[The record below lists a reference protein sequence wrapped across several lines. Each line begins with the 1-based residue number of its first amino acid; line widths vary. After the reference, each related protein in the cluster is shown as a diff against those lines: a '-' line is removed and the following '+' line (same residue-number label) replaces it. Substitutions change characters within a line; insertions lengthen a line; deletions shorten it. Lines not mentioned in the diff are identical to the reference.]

1 MRLIGSISL
10 PLIRAK
16 FTLHPARTAWP
27 LGSYTGMFLLLG
39 DTPMSRRR
47 IDPQSI
53 RNQEHYFNRYIAM
66 EVQKDKVR
74 QKAYDDFFC
83 SLDEKMSEHVL
94 PVQQAMSCNQ
104 DGTDLEAQLA
114 AQGILSWIDYIESPA
129 LFKALRQL
137 TKQQQLLLT
146 YRFHYC
152 LSQRE
157 TANLLGCTQ
166 TSVLRCERRLIR
178 KLKKSMKV

>member
-1 MRLIGSISL
+1 
-10 PLIRAK
+10 
-16 FTLHPARTAWP
+16 
-27 LGSYTGMFLLLG
+27 
-39 DTPMSRRR
+39 MSKRK
-47 IDPQSI
+47 IKAHEI
-53 RNQEHYFNRYIAM
+53 RNAERYFNRYVAM

-104 DGTDLEAQLA
+104 DGTDFEAQLV
-114 AQGILSWIDYIESPA
+114 AQGILSWIDYIESPT
-129 LFKALRQL
+129 LFHAVSQL

-146 YRFHYC
+146 YRFHLC

-178 KLKKSMKV
+178 KLRKSLKV

>member
-1 MRLIGSISL
+1 
-10 PLIRAK
+10 
-16 FTLHPARTAWP
+16 
-27 LGSYTGMFLLLG
+27 
-39 DTPMSRRR
+39 MSKRKTKAHE
-47 IDPQSI
+47 I
-53 RNQEHYFNRYIAM
+53 RNSECYFNRYVAM

-129 LFKALRQL
+129 LFHVISQL

-146 YRFHYC
+146 YRFRFC

-166 TSVLRCERRLIR
+166 TSVLRCERRLLQ
-178 KLKKSMKV
+178 KLKKSLKV

>member
-1 MRLIGSISL
+1 MSKR
-10 PLIRAK
+10 
-16 FTLHPARTAWP
+16 RTQAHE
-27 LGSYTGMFLLLG
+27 
-39 DTPMSRRR
+39 
-47 IDPQSI
+47 IC
-53 RNQEHYFNRYIAM
+53 NAEHYFNRYVAM
-66 EVQKDKVR
+66 EVQKDKTR

-94 PVQQAMSCNQ
+94 PIQQAMACNQ

-129 LFKALRQL
+129 LFHVVNQL
-137 TKQQQLLLT
+137 TEQQQLLLT
-146 YRFHYC
+146 YRFRFC

-178 KLKKSMKV
+178 KLKKSMKD

>member
-1 MRLIGSISL
+1 
-10 PLIRAK
+10 
-16 FTLHPARTAWP
+16 
-27 LGSYTGMFLLLG
+27 
-39 DTPMSRRR
+39 MSKRKTKAHE
-47 IDPQSI
+47 I
-53 RNQEHYFNRYIAM
+53 RNAERYFNRYIAM

-83 SLDEKMSEHVL
+83 SLDEKISEHVL
-94 PVQQAMSCNQ
+94 SVQQAMSFNQ
-104 DGTDLEAQLA
+104 DGTDLETQLI
-114 AQGILSWIDYIESPA
+114 AQGLLSWIDYIESPA
-129 LFKALRQL
+129 LFHAVRQF
-137 TKQQQLLLT
+137 TEQQQLLLT
-146 YRFHYC
+146 YRFYFC